1 MNFMSKGI
9 ARQRDIIGQ
18 LEKVF
23 EKREVDKKINEAL
36 KQQSQKLKKIREKKQ
51 EGLNNIYSLMK
62 NHNKEGQSLMSQ
74 IKRAESSL
82 VSLNEQYAR
91 LVGL

>member
-1 MNFMSKGI
+1 MSKGI

-18 LEKVF
+18 LQKVF